1 MTSSTDTQ
9 PQIVQLPTPRSRWW
23 SIPLAAIG
31 SLALTGVAVAGFVP
45 ASTFAEKPLPVN
57 FGGDGVTPEA
67 TPFARVPAGAEAV
80 NDRVSFGDDLPD
92 SATRYEPSNDFFFVT
107 ITEPPQS
114 ALSWFVGRD
123 ELPIEFL
130 TDVEKYGLSTP
141 SERRQVSRQMMATSE
156 QVAQFVALDR
166 AGFEVELIPGEVVV
180 SELVCFE
187 VEEQRCTRTAPADEV
202 LDAGDVLLE
211 AAGEKLENLDDL
223 AAVLKGRAPGDV
235 VALTFQRGAT
245 TKTVD
250 VELVADPDEPDRS
263 IVGFV
268 PVETFRVVL
277 PFEVDIDTGEIGG
290 PSAGLAFTLSLLD
303 DLTEGDLT
311 PGRDIAVTGTIGVD
325 GTVGPIGGLPQKVE
339 AVKQTGVDVFLVPAS
354 QDDLD
359 AAMAVAGDDI
369 EVIPVA
375 TVDEAIAELVRLGG
389 DPVEPSS

>member
-1 MTSSTDTQ
+1 
-9 PQIVQLPTPRSRWW
+9 
-23 SIPLAAIG
+23 
-31 SLALTGVAVAGFVP
+31 
-45 ASTFAEKPLPVN
+45 
-57 FGGDGVTPEA
+57 
-67 TPFARVPAGAEAV
+67 
-80 NDRVSFGDDLPD
+80 
-92 SATRYEPSNDFFFVT
+92 
-107 ITEPPQS
+107 
-114 ALSWFVGRD
+114 
-123 ELPIEFL
+123 
-130 TDVEKYGLSTP
+130 
-141 SERRQVSRQMMATSE
+141 MMATSE
-156 QVAQFVALDR
+156 QVAQFVALER

-223 AAVLKGRAPGDV
+223 AAVLKGRAPGDF

-245 TKTVD
+245 KKTVD